1 MTLTWRM
8 LRMAMGAAMAVV
20 LLMMTA
26 VVGVYVAVAPQL
38 PDIHG
43 PDVFRLQQ
51 PLRIYSRD
59 HVLIGEFGNERR
71 TPIAFDKMPPV
82 LIQAFLAAEDARFFE
97 HPGVDVKG
105 LARAAIHLLRTGRKE
120 QGGSTITMQV
130 ARNFFLTN
138 ERTFERKIKEI
149 ILAVEL
155 ERSLSKQK
163 LFELYL
169 NKIYLGE
176 RSYGVASAAE
186 TYFGKEPHALSLAEA
201 ALLAGLP
208 KAPSRYNPMRNPSL
222 ALERRNYVLDR
233 MLALHFIDAAAYQQA
248 RTTPVTVGLKPPRV
262 ASLAA
267 YAADMVRA
275 DMVRQYGEEA
285 AYTAGF
291 KVYTTIDADLNRHAR
306 QDVLEAV
313 LAYER
318 RHGYRGPLGHLDSA
332 ELQGGPA
339 RLERLLSEWPVVA
352 DVIVPAVITN
362 IDGQDWT
369 LYVRGY
375 GSIALPKAARRWAGQ
390 GVTSLRPGD
399 VVQVVPIG
407 PEGSLGGRPASD
419 SPRTWLLAQTP
430 QVQGA
435 LVALDPQSGAIES
448 LVGGIDFEH
457 SQFNRVTQARRQA
470 GSALK
475 PFIYSA
481 ALDEGITPAT
491 MFNDSPVVVHTSSG
505 LWMPGNYGGSLH
517 GRVSLREALRKSLNL
532 VSIKVLQRIGVSDGR
547 RFLQHFGFREEQLP
561 NGLSLALGTADVTP
575 LEMARAYAV
584 LSNGGYLIT
593 PYLIESVHDASGKP
607 IYRHPQTVL
616 CDACLAGS
624 DNTFTFAPRVIS
636 AQNAFV
642 MHDLLHDVTVR
653 GTAARV
659 RQLGRQDVAGKT
671 GTSTDFHDAWFAGF
685 TPTKV
690 AIAWLGFDQPRSL
703 GNGETGGR
711 AALPMWLSFMGHALR
726 HVPDVPAA
734 PPPGVLMARVDPET
748 GYLAPPQDPT
758 GINELFLASHPP
770 PPPYAATEPAPPM
783 EAVPRDLF

>member
-1 MTLTWRM
+1 
-8 LRMAMGAAMAVV
+8 MGAAMAVV
-20 LLMMTA
+20 LLAMA
-26 VVGVYVAVAPQL
+26 ALVGVYMAIVPTL

-43 PDVFRLQQ
+43 PDVFRLQE

-59 HVLIGEFGNERR
+59 QILIGEFGNERR
-71 TPIAFDKMPPV
+71 TPIAFDRMPPI

-97 HPGVDVKG
+97 HSGVDVTG

-138 ERTFERKIKEI
+138 ERTFKRKIKEI

-186 TYFGKEPHALSLAEA
+186 TYFGKKPHDLSLAEA

-222 ALERRNYVLDR
+222 ALERRNYVLER
-233 MLALHFIDAAAYQQA
+233 MLALHYIDAAAYQQA
-248 RTTPVTVGLKPPRV
+248 RTAPVTVGLRPSRV
-262 ASLAA
+262 ASLAE

-275 DMVRQYGEEA
+275 DVVAHYGEA
-285 AYTAGF
+285 TAYTSGL

-306 QDVLEAV
+306 RDVLEAV
-313 LAYER
+313 LAYEH
-318 RHGYRGPLGHLDSA
+318 RHGYRGPLGQLNTG
-332 ELQGGPA
+332 ELQGGPD
-339 RLERLLSEWPVVA
+339 RLERILAEWPVVA
-352 DVIVPAVITN
+352 DVIVPAIIMQTN
-362 IDGQDWT
+362 DQGWM
-369 LYVRGY
+369 LYARGY
-375 GSIALPKAARRWAGQ
+375 GSVTLPRAAWRWAGQ
-390 GVTSLRPGD
+390 MASNLRPGA
-399 VVQVVPIG
+399 VVQIM
-407 PEGSLGGRPASD
+407 PAETETRSGHD
-419 SPRTWLLAQTP
+419 PFDHSPPRDWVLAQTP

-435 LVALDPQSGAIES
+435 LVALNPQNGAIES
-448 LVGGIDFEH
+448 LVGGVDFEH
-457 SQFNRVTQARRQA
+457 SKFNRVTQAHRQA
-470 GSALK
+470 GSSLK

-481 ALDEGITPAT
+481 ALEEGITPAT
-491 MFNDSPVVVHTSSG
+491 MFDDSPVVVHTSSG

-532 VSIKVLQRIGVSDGR
+532 VSIKVLQRIGVSKGR
-547 RFLQHFGFREEQLP
+547 QYLQNFGFREEQLP
-561 NGLSLALGTADVTP
+561 DGLSLALGTADVTP

-584 LSNGGYLIT
+584 LANGGYLVT
-593 PYLIESVHDASGKP
+593 PYLIDRIADAAGKT
-607 IYRHPQTVL
+607 IYHRPETVL

-624 DNTFTFAPRVIS
+624 DDTFTYAPRVVS
-636 AQNAFV
+636 AQNTFV
-642 MHDLLHDVTVR
+642 MRDLLHDVTVR
-653 GTAARV
+653 GTAAEV
-659 RQLGRQDVAGKT
+659 RKLGRQDVGGKT

-690 AIAWLGFDQPRSL
+690 AIAWLGFDQPKSL
-703 GNGETGGR
+703 GAGETGGR
-711 AALPMWLSFMGHALR
+711 AALPMWLAFMSHALR
-726 HVPDVPAA
+726 DIPDVPAT
-734 PPPGVLMARVDPET
+734 PPPGVLMARIDPQT
-748 GYLAPPQDPT
+748 GLAASADNPAAVP
-758 GINELFLASHPP
+758 ELFLASHLPP
-770 PPPYAATEPAPPM
+770 GPGPAAEQPPPM

>member
-1 MTLTWRM
+1 MTLTWQM
-8 LRMAMGAAMAVV
+8 LRVATGAAMAVV
-20 LLMMTA
+20 LLVMA
-26 VVGVYVAVAPQL
+26 ALVGVYMAIAPNL

-43 PDVFRLQQ
+43 PDVFRLQE

-59 HVLIGEFGNERR
+59 QILIGEFGNERR

-97 HPGVDVKG
+97 HSGVDVKG
-105 LARAAIHLLRTGRKE
+105 LGRAAIHLLRTGRKE

-186 TYFGKEPHALSLAEA
+186 TYFGKQPHELSLAEA

-233 MLALHFIDAAAYQQA
+233 MLALHFIDAVAYQQA
-248 RTTPVTVGLKPPRV
+248 RTAPVTVGLKPPRV

-267 YAADMVRA
+267 HAADMVRA
-275 DMVRQYGEEA
+275 DMVAHYGEAA
-285 AYTAGF
+285 AYTAGL

-318 RHGYRGPLGHLDSA
+318 RHGFRGPLGHLDSA
-332 ELQGGPA
+332 DLQGGPA

-352 DVIVPAVITN
+352 DAIVPAVITSTN
-362 IDGQDWT
+362 AQGWT
-369 LYVRGY
+369 LYARGH
-375 GSIALPKAARRWAGQ
+375 GTMTLPKAAWRWAGQ
-390 GVTSLRPGD
+390 AAASLHPGA
-399 VVQVVPIG
+399 VVQVMPIA
-407 PEGSLGGRPASD
+407 PEGSLQDGSASTP
-419 SPRTWLLAQTP
+419 PRGWLLAQTP
-430 QVQGA
+430 KVQGA
-435 LVALDPQSGAIES
+435 LVALNPQTGAIES
-448 LVGGIDFEH
+448 LVGGVDFEH
-457 SQFNRVTQARRQA
+457 SQFNRVVQAHRQA

-481 ALDEGITPAT
+481 ALEEGITPAT
-491 MFNDSPVVVHTSSG
+491 MFDDTPVVVHTSSG

-547 RFLQHFGFREEQLP
+547 RFLQNFGFREEQLP

-575 LEMARAYAV
+575 LELARAYAV
-584 LSNGGYLIT
+584 LSNGGYLVT
-593 PYLIESVHDASGKP
+593 PYLIESVHDAAGKP
-607 IYRHPQTVL
+607 IYRHPETVL

-624 DNTFTFAPRVIS
+624 DNTSTFAPRVIS
-636 AQNAFV
+636 AQNTFV
-642 MHDLLHDVTVR
+642 MRDLLHDVTVR
-653 GTAARV
+653 GTAAQV

-690 AIAWLGFDQPRSL
+690 AIAWLGFDQPQSL
-703 GNGETGGR
+703 GSGETGGR
-711 AALPMWLSFMGHALR
+711 AALPMWLSFMSHALR
-726 HVPDVPAA
+726 NVPDVPAVS
-734 PPPGVLMARVDPET
+734 PPGVLMARVDPAT
-748 GYLAPPQDPT
+748 GYMAAANDPA
-758 GINELFLASHPP
+758 GVAELFLASHPP
-770 PPPYAATEPAPPM
+770 PSPTAATGQAPPM